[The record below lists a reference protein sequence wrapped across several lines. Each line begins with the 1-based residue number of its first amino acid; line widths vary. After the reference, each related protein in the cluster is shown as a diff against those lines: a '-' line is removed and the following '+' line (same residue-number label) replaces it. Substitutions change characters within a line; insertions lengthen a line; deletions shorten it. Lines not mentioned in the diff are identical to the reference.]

1 MSGVSSRNAHVSCCS
16 QNLVD
21 NLLARWNSLPAS
33 EQPPHLG
40 ERLEELFLEASM
52 LEAVSE
58 LSVRCDGATVG
69 MDGIKDPCR
78 PCNSMHCQHQPT
90 VSQHAGLS
98 MTAMPVDANDIDCA
112 TPPGAQ

>member
-1 MSGVSSRNAHVSCCS
+1 MSGVSPQHVHVSCCS

-33 EQPPHLG
+33 QQPPHLG

-58 LSVRCDGATVG
+58 SSVRCDGATV
-69 MDGIKDPCR
+69 
-78 PCNSMHCQHQPT
+78 SML
-90 VSQHAGLS
+90 VSKVSAGH
-98 MTAMPVDANDIDCA
+98 A
-112 TPPGAQ
+112 TPCIVSTNSLGVSMLV

>member
-1 MSGVSSRNAHVSCCS
+1 MARSSPHHARLPYCL

-52 LEAVSE
+52 LEAVGTSYVCSDGQ
-58 LSVRCDGATVG
+58 LSACTY
-69 MDGIKDPCR
+69 P
-78 PCNSMHCQHQPT
+78 S
-90 VSQHAGLS
+90 
-98 MTAMPVDANDIDCA
+98 
-112 TPPGAQ
+112 

>member
-1 MSGVSSRNAHVSCCS
+1 MSCCS

-52 LEAVSE
+52 LEAVSK
-58 LSVRCDGATVG
+58 LSVRCDGATG
-69 MDGIKDPCR
+69 
-78 PCNSMHCQHQPT
+78 SML
-90 VSQHAGLS
+90 VSKMAFDH
-98 MTAMPVDANDIDCA
+98 A
-112 TPPGAQ
+112 TPCIVSTNLP